1 MPKIKQYFSLD
12 IPSILFVV
20 LSYLSFHWID
30 IYNSHYYS
38 LLKCISLISIFIP
51 VQFFVAFLYTNK
63 GYIIKLAS
71 IFIFVGFIFLFYGI
85 IMVDL
90 SYKLAISLYQDQI
103 VRGRIIF
110 LVLLILI
117 LFVEIQILNSK
128 KKKLFLIQ
136 NSFFFILFMIN
147 SFFTFFTSTKIEN
160 INNFK
165 NAIKPISKNDLLTKP
180 ILLIIADEYNSPQGL
195 VSAFKDSSLFHFSNH
210 LKQNGW
216 NVRNSSFSNEISTIH
231 SLSSL
236 FNFNLSLDSN
246 YSKMGVASIG
256 SEKLLHSAL
265 SDSLMKKNISI
276 INYGILDIGISKPLN
291 RIYYYPNNFI
301 EQFFIYSSFSRIF
314 YNTGKLDLNGFA
326 TTYYPT
332 EEHNKYII
340 NNLNDTI
347 NSIKTNKLFVYVHL
361 YMPHAP
367 ISFIPEFK
375 YRIANPQNYLDY
387 WKFTNTKLTAL
398 LDPIYK
404 SNKYRII
411 LTGDHGLR
419 GWNKVNPNYTFTA
432 FYGFDEKDLEQ
443 IKSVQD
449 IGSLINGYFK

>member
-1 MPKIKQYFSLD
+1 MSKIKQYFSLD
-12 IPSILFVV
+12 IPSILFIV
-20 LSYLSFHWID
+20 LSYLSFNWID

-38 LLKCISLISIFIP
+38 LLNCIFLISIFIF
-51 VQFFVAFLYTNK
+51 VQFFVSFLYTNK
-63 GYIIKLAS
+63 VYILKLAS
-71 IFIFVGFIFLFYGI
+71 IFIFIGFFFLFNGVVI
-85 IMVDL
+85 VDL
-90 SYKLAISLYQDQI
+90 FYKWQISIFQNQI
-103 VRGRIIF
+103 IRGRIVLLI
-110 LVLLILI
+110 LLILI
-117 LFVEIQILNSK
+117 LFVEIKILNSK

-136 NSFFFILFMIN
+136 NSFFLVLFMIN
-147 SFFTFFTSTKIEN
+147 FIFTFFTSTEIEN

-165 NAIKPISKNDLLTKP
+165 NAIKPISKIDSTNKP
-180 ILLIIADEYNSPQGL
+180 IILIITDEYGSPDEM
-195 VSAFKDSSLFHFSNH
+195 VNTFKDSNLFHFSNH

-236 FNFNLSLDSN
+236 FNFNLSADSN
-246 YSKMGVASIG
+246 YSKMGINSIG

-276 INYGILDIGISKPLN
+276 INYGIFDIGISKPLT
-291 RIYYYPNNFI
+291 RLYYYPNNFI
-301 EQFFIYSSFSRIF
+301 EEFFNYSSFQQIF
-314 YNTGKLDLNGFA
+314 YNTGKLDLNGFT
-326 TTYYPT
+326 TTYYPM

-340 NNLNDTI
+340 YNLNDTI
-347 NSIKTNKLFVYVHL
+347 NSIKTNNLFIYVHL
-361 YMPHAP
+361 YMPHSP
-367 ISFIPEFK
+367 ISFTPEFK

-411 LTGDHGLR
+411 LTGDHGYR
-419 GWNKVNPNYTFTA
+419 GWNKINPNYTFTA
-432 FYGFDEKDLEQ
+432 FYGFDQKDVDQ

-449 IGSLINGYFK
+449 LGSLINGYFK